1 MAYADGDGKITFGR
15 NPMLLEGDT
24 MRITFFGGK
33 GGVGKTT
40 CSAAHALALAESGE
54 RTLLISTDP
63 AHSTADLLEMTVRR
77 EPVKLKDRLWVK
89 EIDPADASARYM
101 EEVKQHL
108 YGLAA
113 PRLWKE
119 VERQMDFAAA
129 SPGADEAALFDEMV
143 QTILDGEHDY
153 DHLVFDTAPTGHT
166 LRLLSLPE
174 LMGVWIEGMI
184 SRRKRHRDLTRML
197 HNVAGTE
204 VEPEDRV
211 YEMLQKRKNRFA
223 AVRERLLD
231 PQVTRFCFVLNPEH
245 LPLIET
251 AKAVDILDKYDIP
264 VKGLIVNRVLPPEAD
279 GAFFAKRREQEHV
292 YLQEIDERFHHL
304 DKLFIPM
311 KPTDIR
317 GLHELSDIVA
327 RFRERR
333 FLL

>member
-1 MAYADGDGKITFGR
+1 
-15 NPMLLEGDT
+15 MLLEGAP

-40 CSAAHALALAESGE
+40 CSAAYALALAESGE

-63 AHSTADLLEMTVRR
+63 AHSTADLLEVTVRH
-77 EPVKLKDRLWVK
+77 ETVKVKDNLWVK
-89 EIDPADASARYM
+89 EINPEEASARYM
-101 EEVKQHL
+101 QEVKQNL

-113 PRLWKE
+113 PGLWKE

-129 SPGADEAALFDEMV
+129 SPGADEAALFDDMV
-143 QTILDGEHDY
+143 QTILDGKGHY
-153 DHLVFDTAPTGHT
+153 DRLVFDTAPTGHT

-184 SRRKRHRDLTRML
+184 SRRKKHQHLTRML

-204 VEPEDRV
+204 VEPEDQV
-211 YEMLQKRKNRFA
+211 YEMLQRRKNRFA
-223 AVRERLLD
+223 AVREWLLN
-231 PQVTRFCFVLNPEH
+231 PKVTRFCFVLNPER

-251 AKAVDILDKYDIP
+251 AKAIDILNKYDIP
-264 VKGLIVNRVLPPEAD
+264 VKGLIINRVLPPEAD
-279 GAFFAKRREQEHV
+279 GAFFAKRREQERV

-317 GLHELSDIVA
+317 GFHGLNEIAVL
-327 RFRERR
+327 FREHS
-333 FLL
+333 FLF